1 MADEVIFDTE
11 EKLTSLFQPDMLLCH
26 QYFATCCTKR
36 LEPEKSLMLA
46 VLQDAVACFQRY
58 VFPRNRRERT
68 LFNETEDWI
77 CDENSDYLF
86 SFENICEV
94 LKFNPKCRFYGN
106 FDISPAGSGIV
117 VVGGCGAVLPF
128 LHGSHPTVWRTSG
141 DFIGILGWCVGYR
154 IWASGQ
160 PFSGWRRLLGNG
172 FCVWR
177 HSTYAGCSF
186 SRPAAVPTRILPSRS
201 PVVLPR

>member
-1 MADEVIFDTE
+1 VDLSLPSAGVVSGSTVAQTLPRVVFDADVAQQIRKADSMADEVIFDTE

-94 LKFNPKCRFYGN
+94 LKFNPKYLR
-106 FDISPAGSGIV
+106 
-117 VVGGCGAVLPF
+117 GGLFRWKKRKLAQHQKIRPINILSAA
-128 LHGSHPTVWRTSG
+128 HES
-141 DFIGILGWCVGYR
+141 FIRKHDTNGMIKGLKQPYREKKMAHLG
-154 IWASGQ
+154 
-160 PFSGWRRLLGNG
+160 
-172 FCVWR
+172 
-177 HSTYAGCSF
+177 
-186 SRPAAVPTRILPSRS
+186 
-201 PVVLPR
+201 